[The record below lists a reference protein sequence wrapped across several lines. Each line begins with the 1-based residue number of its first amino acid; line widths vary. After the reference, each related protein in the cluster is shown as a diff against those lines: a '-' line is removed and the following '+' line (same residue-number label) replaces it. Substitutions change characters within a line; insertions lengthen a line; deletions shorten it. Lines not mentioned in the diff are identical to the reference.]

1 MKLAFYLGLVVTAI
15 SWNVSAKDAESS
27 LAAWLRAQTNL
38 HTWAADFVQIR
49 DLKTLS
55 RPLTARGKVWFSAP
69 DRFRWQLEPA
79 QTIVVRAPEELL
91 IVYPRLRRVEKMD
104 LSGSGT
110 GPWRDALALLEAGF
124 PRSRAQL
131 EAQYD
136 ILALSVTNGVCAISL
151 RPKSAS
157 ARKLMPRISIEFSVE
172 NLLLRAT
179 ELEFTDGSSMRNEF
193 SNAVL
198 NPTIDPALF
207 APEIPPDYK
216 VEEPLKRQ

>member
-1 MKLAFYLGLVVTAI
+1 
-15 SWNVSAKDAESS
+15 
-27 LAAWLRAQTNL
+27 
-38 HTWAADFVQIR
+38 
-49 DLKTLS
+49 
-55 RPLTARGKVWFSAP
+55 
-69 DRFRWQLEPA
+69 
-79 QTIVVRAPEELL
+79 
-91 IVYPRLRRVEKMD
+91 MD

-179 ELEFTDGSSMRNEF
+179 ELELMDGSSMRNEF